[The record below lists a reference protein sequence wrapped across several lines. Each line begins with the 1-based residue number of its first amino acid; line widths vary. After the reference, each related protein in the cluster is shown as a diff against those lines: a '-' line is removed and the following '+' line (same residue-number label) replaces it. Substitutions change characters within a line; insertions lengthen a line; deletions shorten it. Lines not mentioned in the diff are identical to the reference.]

1 MCWGDCSFTP
11 TNQKPCD
18 SKRVR
23 QEGVGGEPSVWQ
35 KENEI
40 VRMQTMDGWEWR
52 TGDFL
57 RRNVITTENHPSL
70 KRIIPGW
77 AEWREVGDGA
87 MIAATEHGLQGATKV
102 VQYCCL
108 LRSFF
113 SWNVCSCRLLHL
125 IWTGVWLGQLP
136 EKCSP
141 KISTIGSFS
150 SQKYQADS
158 NSWTRMDTRW
168 QLSFILT
175 RTHWRVFEHLNF
187 PNPTLFI
194 KLTFGRWWSFQTSLA
209 SSEER
214 CLCKIG
220 GWKLLESEKN
230 WEYLYRLCFIPPY
243 TCLKSKS
250 SRCFVPPR
258 ISG

>member
-1 MCWGDCSFTP
+1 
-11 TNQKPCD
+11 
-18 SKRVR
+18 
-23 QEGVGGEPSVWQ
+23 
-35 KENEI
+35 
-40 VRMQTMDGWEWR
+40 MQTMDGWEWR

-57 RRNVITTENHPSL
+57 WRNVIATENRPTL
-70 KRIIPGW
+70 KRTFPGW

-125 IWTGVWLGQLP
+125 IWTGVWLGQLL

-158 NSWTRMDTRW
+158 NSWTRTDIRW
-168 QLSFILT
+168 QLSFILIYIEEFSDI
-175 RTHWRVFEHLNF
+175 WIFL
-187 PNPTLFI
+187 TLRCSSNKF
-194 KLTFGRWWSFQTSLA
+194 LA
-209 SSEER
+209 GGDHFKPVWHPARKDVCARLEVESYSNQR
-214 CLCKIG
+214 KIG
-220 GWKLLESEKN
+220 NTSTGCASYLHTPVLNLRVLGVLFHHGWGIL
-230 WEYLYRLCFIPPY
+230 P
-243 TCLKSKS
+243 
-250 SRCFVPPR
+250 
-258 ISG
+258 